1 MSIGNYENLVSNSI
15 RRSVR
20 LGESLAVPRVSDLQ
34 FLVASTAGRVE
45 VEALDEGKEEQ
56 VLSRLERGA
65 VSAVFSR
72 HFSASQFD
80 GVVARFEEGA
90 MLEVGEGIPARTYTR
105 AIGDLPELTSALK
118 RLGLPDRPEV
128 RASVIEFLL
137 EGLHLN
143 KRLNKDEVEGRAVY
157 RR

>member
-1 MSIGNYENLVSNSI
+1 MQLSGKRIAILVDNLYQEMEVWYP
-15 RRSVR
+15 VYR
-20 LGESLAVPRVSDLQ
+20 LREGGAEVVTVGAKSGETYTSKHGYPIHCDKSY
-34 FLVASTAGRVE
+34 SE
-45 VEALDEGKEEQ
+45 V
-56 VLSRLERGA
+56 
-65 VSAVFSR
+65 
-72 HFSASQFD
+72 SASQFD
-80 GVVARFEEGA
+80 GVVGRFEEGA

-105 AIGDLPELTSALK
+105 AIGDLPELTGALK
-118 RLGLPDRPEV
+118 KLGLPDRPEV

>member
-1 MSIGNYENLVSNSI
+1 
-15 RRSVR
+15 
-20 LGESLAVPRVSDLQ
+20 VPRITDLA
-34 FLVASTAGRVE
+34 FLASSTAGRVE
-45 VEALDEGKEEQ
+45 IEALDEGKEEQ

-72 HFSASQFD
+72 HFSAAQFESI
-80 GVVARFEEGA
+80 VSRFEEGS
-90 MLEVGEGIPARTYTR
+90 MLEVGENVPARAYIK
-105 AIGDLPELTSALK
+105 AIGDVPELATAMK
-118 RLGLPDRPEV
+118 KLGLPDRPEV

-143 KRLNKDEVEGRAVY
+143 KRLNKDEIDGRAVY